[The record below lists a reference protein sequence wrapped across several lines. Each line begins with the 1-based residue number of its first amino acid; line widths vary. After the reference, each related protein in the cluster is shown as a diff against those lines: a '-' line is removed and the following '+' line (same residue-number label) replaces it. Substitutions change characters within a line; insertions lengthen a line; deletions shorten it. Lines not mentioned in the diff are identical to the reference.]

1 MEAVDIT
8 AEENS
13 EDSLTSKTTQPWSP
27 NRMDSSS
34 SDQMYIVNREPAEP
48 VPIGTKFQAVVPIL
62 GQQSSVFTGFEKWDP
77 SCIDEERLKIYLEIV
92 K

>member
-1 MEAVDIT
+1 
-8 AEENS
+8 
-13 EDSLTSKTTQPWSP
+13 
-27 NRMDSSS
+27 
-34 SDQMYIVNREPAEP
+34 MYIVNKEPAEP
-48 VPIGTKFQAVVPIL
+48 VPIGMKFQAVVPIV